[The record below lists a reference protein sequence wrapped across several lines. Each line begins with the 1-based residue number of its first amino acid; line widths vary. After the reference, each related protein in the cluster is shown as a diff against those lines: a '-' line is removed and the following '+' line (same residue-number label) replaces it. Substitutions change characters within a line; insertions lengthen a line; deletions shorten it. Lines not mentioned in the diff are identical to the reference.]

1 MINNRLTVEWN
12 AWYWYLRN
20 IVYACH
26 RNSCRFNTK
35 NSTSNFCFHPLH
47 FRQTETRTRRFIDEI
62 SSVKTCFKIHLFQS
76 TTFIFN
82 TIYTISRDKYT
93 LVHLKAAA
101 FCLNHCHCDTF
112 SEQMVGRHTH
122 KKRITVI
129 NNAENVVANGK
140 KESNPQ
146 PLTES
151 DTWRLILLLLHSS
164 TDSKF
169 GTNKFPAYFISSW
182 YILRELQFTMDA
194 LFIPYLQHEWLVRK
208 KPSKSTIFITI
219 YLLTK
224 FNVVWH
230 LKPIIVLIWNYF
242 AAYKIIQKI
251 HIFLPW
257 IYG

>member
-1 MINNRLTVEWN
+1 M
-12 AWYWYLRN
+12 
-20 IVYACH
+20 
-26 RNSCRFNTK
+26 
-35 NSTSNFCFHPLH
+35 
-47 FRQTETRTRRFIDEI
+47 
-62 SSVKTCFKIHLFQS
+62 FQS

-122 KKRITVI
+122 TKRITVI

-169 GTNKFPAYFISSW
+169 GTNKFSAYFISSW

-242 AAYKIIQKI
+242 AAYKIIQ
-251 HIFLPW
+251 
-257 IYG
+257 